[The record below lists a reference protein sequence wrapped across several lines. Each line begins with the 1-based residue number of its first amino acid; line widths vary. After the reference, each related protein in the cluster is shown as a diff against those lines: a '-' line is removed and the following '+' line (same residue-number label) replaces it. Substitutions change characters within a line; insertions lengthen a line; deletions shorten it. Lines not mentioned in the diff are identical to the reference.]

1 MITNTINI
9 ILENNL
15 LLNDNKIINLEKNT
29 FLKLK
34 FIVEL
39 RKKV

>member
-15 LLNDNKIINLEKNT
+15 LLSDNKIINLEKNT
-29 FLKLK
+29 FLKLE

-39 RKKV
+39 KKKV